1 MLGRLHEAMKGG
13 SRPVQAGLV
22 EEGLFYFFYF
32 TIYIY
37 IPDRRGTGGRHIYID
52 RAVI

>member
-37 IPDRRGTGGRHIYID
+37 IYQTGEEQEGDIYI
-52 RAVI
+52 